1 MHAEDSNEL
10 VHPDEPFYLARVVSK
25 AIQLDADCLVGGN
38 EYKSGDYVVNI
49 RWYIFIDTSRGD
61 RIYKLQPG
69 SAKGVVYSVES
80 IVRNITGIRFKSYCN
95 GKYTLGRDSV
105 KRLTNYMNK

>member
-10 VHPDEPFYLARVVSK
+10 DEPFYLARVVSK
-25 AIQLDADCLVGGN
+25 TRQLDADCLVGG
-38 EYKSGDYVVNI
+38 YKSGDYVVNI

-95 GKYTLGRDSV
+95 GKYTLGKDSV
-105 KRLTNYMNK
+105 KRLTNYMNKH